1 MQARGKSIGG
11 FVASDVVQFSSADFA
26 NWQAL
31 SGHIAQ
37 SGADVVISY
46 DANDKVTLTDYS
58 ASSLTAANF
67 KFA

>member
-1 MQARGKSIGG
+1 MNERDGG
-11 FVASDVVQFSSADFA
+11 AGRRAFSSADFA

-37 SGADVVISY
+37 SGADAIITF
-46 DANDKVTLTDYS
+46 DANDKVTLTNAS
-58 ASSLTAANF
+58 AGSLTSANF